1 MTDSVKDSAA
11 AIAVA
16 VPADAG
22 IISRSIR
29 ATRQRKGLTLAA
41 LADRMAMD
49 KGYLSRVERG
59 QKSPSVGT
67 LLKIAAAL
75 DVPIGQLFGETTDD
89 DAITVIRRAD
99 HVDVAGGATP
109 GPGALVRALL
119 PAGDGRRL
127 SVFTIEPGSGR
138 LSQTTDHPGDEFLY
152 VLAGALEIIFPDRV
166 VQLETGD
173 AIHFDGHLRHQLRR
187 LGEART
193 QALIVV
199 AQDLTPGGG
208 EERRGGEEGRVGEE
222 GPKKNRP
229 EENHRPAKSR
239 V

>member
-1 MTDSVKDSAA
+1 M
-11 AIAVA
+11 
-16 VPADAG
+16 
-22 IISRSIR
+22 
-29 ATRQRKGLTLAA
+29 
-41 LADRMAMD
+41 
-49 KGYLSRVERG
+49 
-59 QKSPSVGT
+59 
-67 LLKIAAAL
+67 
-75 DVPIGQLFGETTDD
+75 PIGQLFGETTDD

-222 GPKKNRP
+222 GPKNRP